1 MKDEGGPVKN
11 MDEERIW
18 TDGLSDELK
27 DEHLLRPW
35 EWMRMKDERGAL
47 KKMDEERR
55 WMDARVEGRT
65 FVEAMGMVEDDG

>member
-1 MKDEGGPVKN
+1 MKTADGLTDGRTEGRTFVEATGMDEDEGGPVKN

-18 TDGLSDELK
+18 TDGLTDELK

-47 KKMDEERR
+47 KKMDE
-55 WMDARVEGRT
+55 
-65 FVEAMGMVEDDG
+65 